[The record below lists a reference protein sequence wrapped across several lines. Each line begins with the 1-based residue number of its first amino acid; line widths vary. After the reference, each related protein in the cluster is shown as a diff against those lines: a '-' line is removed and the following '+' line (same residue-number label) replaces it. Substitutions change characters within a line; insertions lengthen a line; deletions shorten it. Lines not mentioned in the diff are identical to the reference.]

1 MKSLLKIIII
11 AVALLS
17 LSFVSNENKD
27 FVVVIDAGHGGK
39 DFGAKHTT
47 FLEKELVSAI
57 SQKIAKINT
66 DKNVKIYFTRTSDE
80 FIELQKRVEMI
91 NEIKPN
97 LLLSLH
103 VNQNKNTET
112 NGFEAY
118 VSDKNSNFEKSEE
131 LAKKLVT
138 LFENQTPLKKRGVK
152 KGMLYVLK
160 KTEAPAI
167 AFEIGFI
174 TNEKDRSYVCN
185 EQGQTQI
192 AQSILDFVNTIKN

>member
-1 MKSLLKIIII
+1 M
-11 AVALLS
+11 
-17 LSFVSNENKD
+17 
-27 FVVVIDAGHGGK
+27 
-39 DFGAKHTT
+39 
-47 FLEKELVSAI
+47 VSAI

-138 LFENQTPLKKRGVK
+138 LFENQTPLKNRGVK